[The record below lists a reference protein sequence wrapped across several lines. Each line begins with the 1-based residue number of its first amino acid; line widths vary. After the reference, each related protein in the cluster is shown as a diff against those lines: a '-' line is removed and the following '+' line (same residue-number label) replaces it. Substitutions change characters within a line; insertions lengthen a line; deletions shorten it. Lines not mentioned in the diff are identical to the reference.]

1 MSVPS
6 HRLVIVPAGVAAA
19 EGIGLIGYA
28 IFDVVQWIREGIT
41 GPQEVSNLPGLILQ
55 IVIFAV
61 LGIAMFLIAVGWW
74 RVKYAARAPFIVA
87 QLLALVVGIPLVS
100 APDLGTQQVGI
111 ILVCV
116 AAVGLV
122 ASLLPSVTRALV
134 ESAKH

>member
-6 HRLVIVPAGVAAA
+6 QRLVLVPAGVAVVQ
-19 EGIGLIGYA
+19 GIGLIGYA
-28 IFDVVQWIREGIT
+28 IVDVVQGIRVGIT

-87 QLLALVVGIPLVS
+87 QLLALVVGVPLVG
-100 APDLGTQQVGI
+100 APDTGTQQVGVVLI
-111 ILVCV
+111 ATAV
-116 AAVGLV
+116 VGLV
-122 ASLLPSVTRALV
+122 VSLLPPITRALV
-134 ESAKH
+134 ESDG